1 MPRFIILAIATTTI
15 IESKQL
21 FLTLQ
26 RQIMGDIWS
35 SDNRARDVAL
45 EEVVQHVSET
55 KSDLLNFTQTPST
68 DN

>member
-1 MPRFIILAIATTTI
+1 MLRFLILAIATTTI
-15 IESKQL
+15 IESTQL

-26 RQIMGDIWS
+26 RQIMGHTRS
-35 SDNRARDVAL
+35 TDNRARDAAL
-45 EEVVQHVSET
+45 EEVVQHDSET